1 MKKVSPESIGLNSE
15 CIEKYIKVL
24 NNKRLA
30 THSIIMAKGDEI
42 FFEKY
47 WEPFNENF
55 LHRMYSVS
63 KSFLLKYR

>member
-55 LHRMYSVS
+55 
-63 KSFLLKYR
+63 

>member
-30 THSIIMAKGDEI
+30 THSIIMAKGSQ
-42 FFEKY
+42 Y
-47 WEPFNENF
+47 F
-55 LHRMYSVS
+55 LKNIGNLST
-63 KSFLLKYR
+63 KTFCIGCTQ